1 MCTIIQL
8 ILNILEIIYI
18 YYFFGEVESQIKFW
32 VNKQQELEILND
44 ASSNRVL
51 DLLES
56 NNELHEQFVVLINEL
71 EQQVNDCVKKQQ
83 LIECVNDNLS
93 NKNKLIELFEYKDT
107 VEHQLIDLENKINI
121 QDKSL
126 NDNINELH
134 EKHKLLFKSHDFI
147 NTSQKELSSKLIN
160 TKKYFNSEINK
171 TNNLIY
177 EQHKVMMNDIN
188 INMSNLLNCIPNNG
202 I

>member
-32 VNKQQELEILND
+32 VNKQQELEIQND

-107 VEHQLIDLENKINI
+107 VEQQLIDLENKINI
-121 QDKSL
+121 QDKNL

-134 EKHKLLFKSHDFI
+134 EKHKLLFESHDFI

-188 INMSNLLNCIPNNG
+188 VNMSNLLNCIPNNG

>member
-32 VNKQQELEILND
+32 VKKHQELEIKID
-44 ASSNRVL
+44 ASSSHLL

-56 NNELHEQFVVLINEL
+56 NNELHEQFVELINEL

-83 LIECVNDNLS
+83 LIEYDNDNLS

-147 NTSQKELSSKLIN
+147 STSQKELSSKLIN

-177 EQHKVMMNDIN
+177 QQNKVMMNDIN
-188 INMSNLLNCIPNNG
+188 VNMSNLLNCIPNNG

>member
-32 VNKQQELEILND
+32 VTKHQELEIKID
-44 ASSNRVL
+44 ASSTHLL

-56 NNELHEQFVVLINEL
+56 NNELHEQFVELINEL

-83 LIECVNDNLS
+83 LIEYDNDNLS

-147 NTSQKELSSKLIN
+147 STSQKELSSKLIN

-177 EQHKVMMNDIN
+177 QQNKVMMNDIN
-188 INMSNLLNCIPNNG
+188 VNMSNLLNCIPNNG